1 MGILSTDF
9 FRSATDAFTE
19 PLSSFTA
26 VTVFGKSVRNDS
38 CGGSHGFGVNSF
50 WTRRV
55 RSWLENDGAR
65 PLRPLRI
72 CFSALPP
79 AAGFDGTLGG
89 FGARALAVCS
99 RESTKRN
106 LHMFHSDLVSQRP
119 SNNVY
124 EQGLAQGH
132 TSALTTLAALSS

>member
-65 PLRPLRI
+65 PREIRV
-72 CFSALPP
+72 SALPP

-89 FGARALAVCS
+89 FGAKALAVCS
-99 RESTKRN
+99 RESTKRS
-106 LHMFHSDLVSQRP
+106 LHMSNSDLMSQLR

-124 EQGLAQGH
+124 EPDWPRD
-132 TSALTTLAALSS
+132 TLVYQLR

>member
-65 PLRPLRI
+65 PREIRV
-72 CFSALPP
+72 SALPP
-79 AAGFDGTLGG
+79 AAGFDGTVGRLG
-89 FGARALAVCS
+89 AKLLAFCR
-99 RESTKRN
+99 RENMKRN
-106 LHMFHSDLVSQRP
+106 LHMFRSDLVSQRP

-124 EQGLAQGH
+124 EQGLAQGQC
-132 TSALTTLAALSS
+132 

>member
-1 MGILSTDF
+1 MGIASTDC
-9 FRSATDAFTE
+9 FTE
-19 PLSSFTA
+19 PFSSLTA
-26 VTVFGKSVRNDS
+26 ATVFGKSVRNERV
-38 CGGSHGFGVNSF
+38 GGSQGFGASSCF
-50 WTRRV
+50 TRLV
-55 RSWLENDGAR
+55 RSWLENEGAR
-65 PLRPLRI
+65 PVRTVRI

-89 FGARALAVCS
+89 LGAKALAVCS
-99 RESTKRN
+99 RESTKRD

-132 TSALTTLAALSS
+132 TSALTTLAALTS